1 MTWET
6 PAHRP
11 TRGLGRGGALLVV
24 VLALTACDGTGAR
37 AGDAAA
43 VGAAPTGTP
52 ARGEALAP
60 VVRIAP
66 GTASVT
72 LEQALG
78 APTARRP
85 LKNDQPSLMGAAVID
100 YAFTD
105 PVIRFLDRDG
115 GEVARG
121 RALQIVVDPDGRVL
135 RLVPDPNTPG
145 PAGTRTLRG
154 SPVLPHAAEIPAGVT
169 VRRF

>member
-1 MTWET
+1 MTRET

-11 TRGLGRGGALLVV
+11 MGGVGLGGALLVA
-24 VLALTACDGTGAR
+24 LALTACDGTGAR
-37 AGDAAA
+37 AGDASEVDARPAA
-43 VGAAPTGTP
+43 LP
-52 ARGEALAP
+52 ARAEEVPGP
-60 VVRIAP
+60 MIRIAP
-66 GTASVT
+66 GTASET

-121 RALQIVVDPDGRVL
+121 RALQIVVDPGGRVL
-135 RLVPDPNTPG
+135 RLALDPNTPG
-145 PAGTRTLRG
+145 PAGTRTLRA
-154 SPVLPHAAEIPAGVT
+154 SPVLPHAAEIPTGVT